1 MGGYA
6 EQRGC
11 ELRGGCGDGAA
22 VFSLGNSR
30 HKFLHY
36 GDSRAHPSYRRPSLF
51 PSSGRGA
58 EHSSAA
64 AGRYRPIAIDDYRRL
79 DPPRVRSFAA
89 TSTIALGK
97 HGRAL
102 LQPSDRVSLSL
113 SLFSALPP
121 PPSPS
126 PRATPLCL
134 PVGETVSHRA
144 AGERE
149 TLFSRKLSNAVRPR
163 QSNQQLWKYAMGL
176 ETMVI
181 INAGRLRRAMEHA
194 HRCIDISW
202 MIIAQTIMII
212 SFQSSRGN

>member
-1 MGGYA
+1 MSIIARGDTGGGEEEGEGEGGMGGYA

-113 SLFSALPP
+113 SLSLFRSSPP
-121 PPSPS
+121 PPSPLP
-126 PRATPLCL
+126 PRHAT
-134 PVGETVSHRA
+134 
-144 AGERE
+144 
-149 TLFSRKLSNAVRPR
+149 LS
-163 QSNQQLWKYAMGL
+163 SG
-176 ETMVI
+176 
-181 INAGRLRRAMEHA
+181 GRDR
-194 HRCIDISW
+194 
-202 MIIAQTIMII
+202 
-212 SFQSSRGN
+212 